1 MIRVVLLA
9 LLILAVAVCAAWLK
23 QHPGTVAIE
32 WLGWRADTSVAML
45 VFVIGVVTVL
55 GALAYRFWRYLRRLP
70 VHIADALRLRRR
82 RKGYEA
88 LSAGMIAAAA
98 GDSDVAQKQAR
109 RAEALLEDLS
119 ATRLLR
125 AEAARMG
132 GDTATARRTYEEMS
146 ENPDTALIGLRG
158 LLDQAE
164 AAGDRAEAL
173 RLAEKA
179 HRQYPRARGIAERLF
194 HLQLDFG
201 QWAAADRTLE
211 EALRNKVFAASDAR
225 PWRAAV
231 LVERSRLAERDGEA
245 EAAMTFA
252 RDAQQLDPELVPA
265 AAQHARLLGQQGKTR
280 RAQRLLEKFWTRHP
294 HPEIA
299 AAYGALFENEEP
311 LQRVKRYQRLLSFRP
326 DHAEG
331 HIALAEAALEASLWG
346 EARAHLGQAADRAL
360 TPRVCRLLAELEE
373 AEHGNIAE
381 SRHWLE
387 RAATAEPDPA
397 WVCDNC
403 GSVAGR
409 WVARCDN
416 CGGFDTMAWRQPPH
430 APALP
435 AREATVSLPRPAAGQ
450 SATPAAA
457 QSTAESAD

>member
-1 MIRVVLLA
+1 MTRAILLA
-9 LLILAVAVCAAWLK
+9 LLILVVAVCAAWLK
-23 QHPGTVAIE
+23 QNPGTVTIE

-45 VFVIGVVTVL
+45 AFVIAVITVL
-55 GALAYRFWRYLRRLP
+55 GALVYRFWRFLLRLP
-70 VHIADALRLRRR
+70 VVIADALRLRRR

-98 GDSDVAQKQAR
+98 GDSDAAQKQAR

-132 GDTATARRTYEEMS
+132 GDAATAKRTYEEMS

-164 AAGDRAEAL
+164 ADGDRTEAL

-179 HRQYPRARGIAERLF
+179 HRQYPKARGIAERLF

-201 QWAAADRTLE
+201 QWAAADRTLA
-211 EALRNKVFAASDAR
+211 EALRNKLFPVADAR
-225 PWRAAV
+225 RWRAAV
-231 LVERSRLAERDGEA
+231 LVERSRLAERGGELETA
-245 EAAMTFA
+245 LGFA
-252 RDAQQLDPELVPA
+252 RDAQQLDPDLVPA
-265 AAQHARLLGQQGKTR
+265 AAQHARLLGQEGKAR
-280 RAQRLLEKFWTRHP
+280 RAQRLLEKFWPRNP

-299 AAYGALFENEEP
+299 AAYGALFEGEEP

-326 DHAEG
+326 DHPEG

-346 EARAHLGQAADRAL
+346 EARAHLGEAAERAL
-360 TPRVCRLLAELEE
+360 TPRICRLYADLEE
-373 AEHGNIAE
+373 AEHGNIVE

-387 RAATAEPDPA
+387 RAAAAEPDPA

-403 GSVAGR
+403 GSVAGA
-409 WVARCDN
+409 WVAQCGN
-416 CGGFDTMAWRQPPH
+416 CGGFDTMEWRQPPH
-430 APALP
+430 APRLP
-435 AREATVSLPRPAAGQ
+435 AEEAAKSLPRPAE
-450 SATPAAA
+450 PA
-457 QSTAESAD
+457 EPAD

>member
-1 MIRVVLLA
+1 MTRAFLLA
-9 LLILAVAVCAAWLK
+9 FLILLVAVSAAWLQ
-23 QHPGTVAIE
+23 QHPGTVTVE

-45 VFVIGVVTVL
+45 AFAIAAVTIL
-55 GALAYRFWRYLRRLP
+55 GALGYRFWRFLRGLP
-70 VHIADALRLRRR
+70 ATLADALRLRRR

-98 GDSDVAQKQAR
+98 GDSDAAQKQAR
-109 RAEALLEDLS
+109 RAGALLEDIA

-164 AAGDRAEAL
+164 AAGDRGEAL

-179 HRQYPRARGIAERLF
+179 YRQYPKARGIAERLF
-194 HLQLDFG
+194 RLQLDFG
-201 QWAAADRTLE
+201 QWAAADRTLA

-225 PWRAAV
+225 RWRAAV
-231 LVERSRLAERDGEA
+231 LVERSRLAERDGEI
-245 EAAMTFA
+245 EAALSFA
-252 RDAQQLDPELVPA
+252 RDAHQLGPDLVPA
-265 AAQHARLLGQQGKTR
+265 AAQQARLLGRQGKTR
-280 RAQRLLEKFWTRHP
+280 RAQRLLEKVWPRHP

-299 AAYGALFENEEP
+299 AAYGALFENEDP

-331 HIALAEAALEASLWG
+331 HVALAEAALEASLWG

-360 TPRVCRLLAELEE
+360 TPRVCRLLADLEE
-373 AEHGNIAE
+373 AEHHNIDE
-381 SRHWLE
+381 SRHWLG

-397 WVCDNC
+397 WVCDSC
-403 GSVAGR
+403 GSVADA
-409 WVARCDN
+409 WAARCSN

-430 APALP
+430 APSLP
-435 AREATVSLPRPAAGQ
+435 AREAAAALPRPAAE
-450 SATPAAA
+450 PAG
-457 QSTAESAD
+457 

>member
-1 MIRVVLLA
+1 MTRVILLA
-9 LLILAVAVCAAWLK
+9 LLILLVAVSAAWLK
-23 QHPGTVAIE
+23 QHPGTVTVE

-45 VFVIGVVTVL
+45 AFVIGVVTVL
-55 GALAYRFWRYLRRLP
+55 GALGYRFWRFLRRLP
-70 VHIADALRLRRR
+70 ILIADALRLRRR

-98 GDSDVAQKQAR
+98 GDSGEAQKQAR
-109 RAEALLEDLS
+109 RADALLQDLS

-146 ENPDTALIGLRG
+146 ESPETALIGLRG

-179 HRQYPRARGIAERLF
+179 YRQYPKAPGIAERLF

-201 QWAAADRTLE
+201 QWAAADRTLA

-225 PWRAAV
+225 RWRAAV
-231 LVERSRLAERDGEA
+231 LVERSRFAERDGET
-245 EAAMTFA
+245 EAALSFA
-252 RDAQQLDPELVPA
+252 RDAQQLDPDLVPA
-265 AAQHARLLGQQGKTR
+265 AAQQARLLGEQGKTR
-280 RAQRLLEKFWTRHP
+280 RAQRLLEKIWPKHP
-294 HPEIA
+294 HPDIA
-299 AAYGALFENEEP
+299 AAYGALYESEEP

-331 HIALAEAALEASLWG
+331 HIALAEAALDAALWG

-360 TPRVCRLLAELEE
+360 TPRVCRLYADLEE

-381 SRHWLE
+381 SRQWLE
-387 RAATAEPDPA
+387 RAASAEPDPA
-397 WVCDNC
+397 WVCESC
-403 GSVAGR
+403 GSVASSWG
-409 WVARCDN
+409 ARCDN
-416 CGGFDTMAWRQPPH
+416 CGGFDTMAWRQPPR
-430 APALP
+430 APDAPHLP
-435 AREATVSLPRPAAGQ
+435 AREVPVSLPRPAA
-450 SATPAAA
+450 AEPA
-457 QSTAESAD
+457 S

>member
-1 MIRVVLLA
+1 MTRAILLA
-9 LLILAVAVCAAWLK
+9 VLILVVALCAAWLK
-23 QHPGTVAIE
+23 QNPGTVTVE
-32 WLGWRADTSVAML
+32 WLGWRADTSVAMFA
-45 VFVIGVVTVL
+45 FVLAVVTVL
-55 GALAYRFWRYLRRLP
+55 VALTYRFWRYLRRLP
-70 VHIADALRLRRR
+70 AHIAASLRLRRR

-98 GDSDVAQKQAR
+98 GDGGEAQKQAK

-125 AEAARMG
+125 AEAARIG
-132 GDTATARRTYEEMS
+132 GDAATARRTYEEMS

-179 HRQYPRARGIAERLF
+179 HRQYPKARGIAERLF

-201 QWAAADRTLE
+201 QWAAADRTLAD
-211 EALRNKVFAASDAR
+211 ALRNKVFTAADAR

-231 LVERSRLAERDGEA
+231 LVERSRIAEREAEA
-245 EAAMTFA
+245 EAALTFA
-252 RDAQQLDPELVPA
+252 RDAQQLDPDRVPA

-280 RAQRLLEKFWTRHP
+280 RAQKLLEKFWTRHP

-299 AAYGALFENEEP
+299 AAYGALFESEDP
-311 LQRVKRYQRLLSFRP
+311 LQRVKRFQRLLSFRP

-346 EARAHLGQAADRAL
+346 EARAHLGQAADKAL
-360 TPRVCRLLAELEE
+360 TPRVCRLLADLEE
-373 AEHGNIAE
+373 AEHHNLAE
-381 SRHWLE
+381 SRQWLE
-387 RAATAEPDPA
+387 RAGTAEPDPA

-403 GSVAGR
+403 GSVAGA
-409 WVARCDN
+409 WAARCDN

-430 APALP
+430 APRSAAAAAPSAP
-435 AREATVSLPRPAAGQ
+435 AATVSLPRPA
-450 SATPAAA
+450 TTLPAA
-457 QSTAESAD
+457 D